1 MQNVF
6 SHRMDHSALCCLIGL
21 SIILLNSSVTKATP
35 VIFNDSLESSGQSES
50 GSIELFH
57 SSSNSSFLIES
68 DQSSVDEE
76 KHNNKSLL
84 NQMVDFLQ
92 ENLLLIVVI
101 TTLLLIFFII
111 ICSAAILSRRRKVS
125 AYYPCAFPSKM
136 YVDERDKTGG
146 ARLFNEVPENANA
159 GTIEEPLNSAKQ
171 LQEDIMLA
179 TKNLRTPVK
188 TPWREKNETIEDEK
202 PKDDEESP
210 QGERSEEDNSVLQ
223 KGKTT
228 HESLVEDS
236 AENRNPSG
244 SQDSVPVSDMEKND
258 PSESGPPEES
268 KHPSEPEIQE
278 DMNKQEVVTS
288 GTSVIIEEKTAF

>member
-1 MQNVF
+1 
-6 SHRMDHSALCCLIGL
+6 MDHSALCCLIGL

-35 VIFNDSLESSGQSES
+35 VIFNDSLESSGQSDS
-50 GSIELFH
+50 GSIEL
-57 SSSNSSFLIES
+57 SLSPSITSFRNES
-68 DQSSVDEE
+68 AQSSVDEE
-76 KHNNKSLL
+76 KHNKTLL

-146 ARLFNEVPENANA
+146 AKLFNEVPENANA
-159 GTIEEPLNSAKQ
+159 GATEEPLNSAKQ

-202 PKDDEESP
+202 PKVDEESP

-268 KHPSEPEIQE
+268 KHPSGPEIQE